1 MTIIATRL
9 QAVRNRIATAAQAA
23 GRPVGDIRLIAVSK
37 TFSAADIA
45 EAFAAGQATFA
56 ESYLQ
61 EAIPKI
67 AALHRFQT
75 TGHVAYDPH
84 NAGMPEGDLR
94 SSAGVASPKGPLLL
108 PLEWHYIGP
117 IQSNKTRPIAELF
130 DWVHGVDRFKIAERL
145 STARPEG
152 LRPLDICIQVNI
164 SGESSKSGVAPQ
176 EALSLARAVQGLPGI
191 RLRGLMGIPEPRSD
205 AGPVRASFRQLRE
218 LKEEIIAA
226 GVAMDTL
233 SMGMSDDL
241 EAAIAEGATMVR
253 VGRAIFGDRPAQPR

>member
-9 QAVRNRIATAAQAA
+9 QAVRNRIAAAAQAA
-23 GRPVGDIRLIAVSK
+23 GRPAADIRLIAVSK
-37 TFSAADIA
+37 TFPPADIA
-45 EAFAAGQATFA
+45 QALAVGQTTFG

-67 AALHRFQT
+67 EALRRYEAS
-75 TGHVAYDPH
+75 G
-84 NAGMPEGDLR
+84 E
-94 SSAGVASPKGPLLL
+94 VASPEGLPLR

-117 IQSNKTRPIAELF
+117 IQSNKTKQIAELF
-130 DWVHGVDRFKIAERL
+130 DWVHGVDRLKVAERL

-152 LRPLDICIQVNI
+152 VLPLDICIQVNV
-164 SGESSKSGVAPQ
+164 SGELSKSGVPPQ
-176 EALSLARAVQGLPGI
+176 DALSLARAVHGLPGI
-191 RLRGLMGIPEPRSD
+191 RLRGLMGIPEPD
-205 AGPVRASFRQLRE
+205 ANASLMRARFRQIRELRE
-218 LKEEIIAA
+218 EIVAA
-226 GVAMDTL
+226 GIAMDTL

>member
-9 QAVRNRIATAAQAA
+9 QAVRNRIAAAAQAA
-23 GRPVGDIRLIAVSK
+23 GRPVGDISLIAVSK
-37 TFSAADIA
+37 TFPPAAIA
-45 EAFAAGQATFA
+45 EAIAVGQTTFG

-67 AALHRFQT
+67 EALRCYEANGHAASD
-75 TGHVAYDPH
+75 ASS
-84 NAGMPEGDLR
+84 PE
-94 SSAGVASPKGPLLL
+94 GPLLL

-117 IQSNKTRPIAELF
+117 IQSNKTKQIAELF
-130 DWVHGVDRFKIAERL
+130 DWAHGVDRLKVAERL

-152 LRPLDICIQVNI
+152 SRPLDICIQVNV
-164 SGESSKSGVAPQ
+164 SGELSKSGVPPQ
-176 EALSLARAVQGLPGI
+176 EALSLARAVHGLPGI
-191 RLRGLMGIPEPRSD
+191 RLRGLMGIPEPDSN
-205 AGPVRASFRQLRE
+205 ASLMRARFRQIRE
-218 LKEEIIAA
+218 LREEIIAA
-226 GVAMDTL
+226 GIAMDTL